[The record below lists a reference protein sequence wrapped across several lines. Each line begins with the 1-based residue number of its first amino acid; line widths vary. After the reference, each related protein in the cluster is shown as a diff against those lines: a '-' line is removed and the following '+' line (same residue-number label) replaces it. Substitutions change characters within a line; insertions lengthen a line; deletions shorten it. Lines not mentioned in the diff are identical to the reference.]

1 MKSRRKFSPK
11 FKAKVA
17 LEAIKE
23 QQSTAELC
31 QKYEISPAQIGQWKQ
46 LFLENASSVFEKGSK
61 AIKQESDHEGA
72 LNKLYSKIGQLQVE
86 NDFLKKASSK

>member
-1 MKSRRKFSPK
+1 MISRRKFSPK

-23 QQSTAELC
+23 QQSIVELC

-46 LFLENASSVFEKGSK
+46 LFFWRMHRV
-61 AIKQESDHEGA
+61 
-72 LNKLYSKIGQLQVE
+72 
-86 NDFLKKASSK
+86 FLKKGVRLSIRNSLILEQQSSKPLPILMGRC

>member
-1 MKSRRKFSPK
+1 MISRRKFSPK

-23 QQSTAELC
+23 QQSIAELC

-46 LFLENASSVFEKGSK
+46 LFFGECIECF
-61 AIKQESDHEGA
+61 
-72 LNKLYSKIGQLQVE
+72 
-86 NDFLKKASSK
+86 